1 MSEIERLRKFI
12 DGCDETILHALVE
25 RAELVHLVKAAKE
38 EAGALLFD
46 PERKGEL
53 IRRLLELNSN
63 KDNPSPA
70 KMIEAVFGA
79 IHDAS
84 LELMGEAQTKDDPLA
99 ALEHAFEVPGLG
111 DGYNVG
117 HRHATFYIAGPCAI
131 ETRELLVSVLDDLAR
146 LGVRAVRAG
155 AYKPRTSPRSFQGL
169 GAKGLEM
176 LREEATSRGLVVV
189 SEVLDQESLDVA
201 RDLVDIVQVGTR
213 NMSNFSLLRR
223 AGGMGRPVLLKRGYG
238 ATLDEWLQAAAYLVD
253 GGCTRVIFCERGIR
267 TFETSTRNTLD
278 LSTVALLKQVHD
290 LPVVVDVSHAAGRK
304 DILAQLAS
312 AAFATGADGVM
323 VEVHA
328 DPSVALSD
336 AHQQITPKAF
346 AELARRVCQDV
357 RRAPSLQ
364 KVEL

>member
-1 MSEIERLRKFI
+1 MNEIERLRKFI

-25 RAELVHLVKAAKE
+25 RAELVQQVKAAKE
-38 EAGALLFD
+38 EAGAPLFD
-46 PERKGEL
+46 PERKGTL
-53 IRRLLELNSN
+53 IRRLLEFNSY
-63 KDNPSPA
+63 KDDPAPA
-70 KMIEAVFGA
+70 KLIEAVFGA

-84 LELMGEAQTKDDPLA
+84 LELMGAAPTKDDPLA
-99 ALEHAFEVPGLG
+99 VLERTFEVG
-111 DGYNVG
+111 DLRVG
-117 HRHATFYIAGPCAI
+117 HRLNPFYIAGPCAV
-131 ETRELLVSVLDDLAR
+131 ETRELLVSVLDSLAR
-146 LGVRAVRAG
+146 LGVTAVRGG

-189 SEVLDQESLDVA
+189 SEVLDQESLEAA

-223 AGGMGRPVLLKRGYG
+223 IGGMGRPVLLKRGYG

-253 GGCTRVIFCERGIR
+253 GGSTQVIFCERGIR
-267 TFETSTRNTLD
+267 TFEHSTRNTLD
-278 LSTVALLKQVHD
+278 LSTVALLKELHG
-290 LPVVVDVSHAAGRK
+290 LPVVVDVSHAAGRR
-304 DILAQLAS
+304 DILAQLAC

-346 AELARRVCQDV
+346 AELARQVCQDV
-357 RRAPSLQ
+357 RRAPSIREVAL
-364 KVEL
+364 